1 MNERKINILH
11 DIEYIDTISND
22 LSLENIEKFKLI
34 KSTLDYL
41 KKLKLIIPTKE
52 DLSALKGL
60 ILASIS
66 SLTAKRLVILR

>member
-41 KKLKLIIPTKE
+41 KKLKLITIDEWYKT
-52 DLSALKGL
+52 LL
-60 ILASIS
+60 
-66 SLTAKRLVILR
+66 LVREKLNLPYCK

>member
-41 KKLKLIIPTKE
+41 KKLKLITIDEWYKT
-52 DLSALKGL
+52 LL
-60 ILASIS
+60 
-66 SLTAKRLVILR
+66 LVRENLNLPYCK